1 MKINILH
8 CLNGAFDAKGL
19 TVIIDVFRAFS
30 LEAYIMD
37 KNPKELR
44 PIGDYLLP
52 LKYKEENK
60 DIVII
65 GERHAIKLDGYD
77 YGNSPSEIRTAN
89 LTDKIVYHT
98 TSAGTQGIVN
108 AINASEIITGS
119 LVNAKA
125 IANYIKNSGYEEV
138 SLVAMGREGNI
149 RSEEDELCASYI
161 KALLEGSEF
170 DLVESIKH
178 LKDDGGKAFFDEKYK
193 DILPK
198 EDFYYCTDCNK
209 FNFVLRV
216 DKDNNGFII
225 KRIDME

>member
-1 MKINILH
+1 MQINILH
-8 CLNGAFDAKGL
+8 CLDGAKYAEGL

-37 KNPKELR
+37 KNPRELR

-52 LKYKEENK
+52 LEYKKNNN

-77 YGNSPSEIRTAN
+77 YGNSPTEIADVS
-89 LTDKIVYHT
+89 LEDKVVYHT
-98 TSAGTQGIVN
+98 TSAGTQGIEN
-108 AINASEIITGS
+108 AINAKEIITGS

-125 IANYIKNSGYEEV
+125 IANYIKNSNYDVV

-149 RSEEDELCASYI
+149 QSEEDELCALYI
-161 KALLEGSEF
+161 KSLIEGKEM
-170 DLVESIKH
+170 DLTDSIKH
-178 LKDDGGKAFFDEKYK
+178 LKEFGGSAFFDDKYK
-193 DILPK
+193 DILPRN
-198 EDFYYCTDCNK
+198 DFYYCVDYNK

-216 DKDNNGFII
+216 DKDDKGFII